1 MSSRGSSRTSVD
13 VCWLL
18 TGEYDWQAHMRLLA
32 DENERDPDDGQ
43 RQLLQRLADEHLGRR
58 ESARRRTGPGR
69 QAS

>member
-1 MSSRGSSRTSVD
+1 
-13 VCWLL
+13 
-18 TGEYDWQAHMRLLA
+18 MRLLA